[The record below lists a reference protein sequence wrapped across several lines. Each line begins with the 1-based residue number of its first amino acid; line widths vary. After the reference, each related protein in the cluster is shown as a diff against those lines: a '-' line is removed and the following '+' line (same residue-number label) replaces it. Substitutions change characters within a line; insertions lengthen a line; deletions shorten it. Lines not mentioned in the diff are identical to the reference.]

1 MATNDFTKR
10 YLERRRELGLSSG
23 QTTTQQTPGR
33 TQITTPASANSN
45 AAKPASQGAAR
56 QESGNS
62 YTSGYLAKRRELM
75 GGGVTGGQQRPSATP
90 STTRPSV
97 MSTLRQTTPFS
108 FSPFQFLTTRPSGG
122 AQSGNGQQQAS
133 TPSTT
138 MSSTD
143 MSARLDELREL
154 RDTAEA
160 DRNEARTVLT
170 GVNRYGT
177 QAQREEWNSKLEQA
191 EADYSRYD
199 QEYNE
204 LLDRYYQTENEEK
217 RTSLQ
222 QDEAMSGQYQSAQD
236 IQSDMDKVSAVMA
249 YTVTHDGDAAQ
260 VEEYKQYLFDKYGL
274 DQKAVDQYA
283 ISGAGGAYV
292 PRTDGGY
299 NNIYELYLELQ
310 EKKENAVSTLS
321 EGGYDYERMTG
332 YEDML
337 EDAAQYREDME
348 EWQEYA
354 REHPIL
360 SSVDTLLTAPFQGF
374 DFLRVMGQNIG
385 HSDRDD
391 PENYVPMNSYD
402 MELTNYINA
411 VRQTVSEEIEG
422 ATNWEIFD
430 QNVAAFLYQT
440 GMSIGDSSLNLLAF
454 GPTGALVVGS
464 STAAANQAKD
474 IIDRGGSKEQ
484 AFMGGMAAGAF
495 EAIFEKVSIDNLLAT
510 KSVTGWKSWLK
521 ETAKQAGIEASE
533 ETFTEIANILADA
546 AIMGDNS
553 NYDVAVAEY
562 VAQGMNQEDAERQ
575 AFFDL
580 IGQVVQAGVGGAISG
595 GVMGG
600 VVNGVN
606 GMANAAYN
614 RYNQQLVRENDVKN
628 TPVLETNPQEGP
640 VQSQNEG
647 EIDSNIPE
655 ATRQAVEMLVRG
667 EEISGNQAARIAE
680 SEEAV
685 ALLSQLTGEEVNTD
699 APISRVKSNIRAL
712 ASRDGRTSGGT
723 GVNSQATQSGAQTQV
738 QTQVQQNAERPTAQR
753 AYDILRV
760 QQAATTLGESGSRAL
775 TAAYDGSVDAGSF
788 YAGFAAYYEAGVSG
802 MDMGRVRSEYAQ
814 DLTEAQRYAAYT
826 AGQNDAAASLQRERE
841 GVQFATVYGDEAG
854 FIPSEHSRNLSQDT
868 VRFYNALGRATGTK
882 ITVTAATGE
891 GGANGWYSN
900 GTVYIAADAESA
912 GSVVAKHEI
921 THRLQEIAPEAYRTY
936 RDYAVNAMAERDGS
950 TATLV
955 ERYKARYA
963 QSGVNLTTEQ
973 AMDEI
978 AADFTEALTVD
989 PSRFDTLAQEHRSV
1003 ARRVLDALRDFI
1015 SKVKALFKGRSGQD
1029 RAAMSE
1035 YGVSMETLERAAQLW
1050 EEALRAG
1057 QAQVSTMTEAQQRVE
1072 FSDINTRYSLREK
1085 EPPKKTGV
1093 AYKVFFAKN
1102 GELYPPMVA
1111 NPGGEGTPVG
1121 VWLDADVGQAA
1132 PPSKTGR
1139 AQVQAGGRGTN
1150 AAKGSLA
1157 FRPGWHLGDIPL
1169 AKQFARKNP
1178 ATGVKDLFP
1187 ADFVWA
1193 ECEYA
1198 MDVDYQEEAMSYGY
1212 TENGKFRHSYAG
1224 LPKLPTDGYYRYRTN
1239 PNPDTVPW
1247 IITGA
1252 MRVRRI
1258 LTDAETDAICRE
1270 AGVEPMQRQ
1279 GGPLDE
1285 VGLERLGLEAG
1296 DVTGNTRFSMKSA
1309 VEDNGTLLALHNLTE
1324 DKLRSALR
1332 LGGFPMP
1339 SIAVTRADIPH
1350 TNFGDITLVMSRQTV
1365 DPRAN
1370 RRNTVYS
1377 ADAWTP
1383 TFPAIEY
1390 EADPQ
1395 AERRISRRIG
1405 ELSAQVDPFFQ
1416 DDLRRVQYG
1425 LDDYL
1430 NRHGGEEGLAR
1441 WAMDNYGLKA
1451 AYLEEQGQHITAV
1464 TTQREADRG
1473 YNMDRAEQYQAV
1485 ADVLG
1490 TTGPEAIGSMNLKEL
1505 RDQHGEALERAYPG
1519 MTKSALRMSGVLRQV
1534 QAYLEGRDSEP
1545 TYEAVTDSAATRRAV
1560 DNALDQAGYERW
1572 VRELYSGIEAAS
1584 GVYNNK
1590 ERFTPSGNRRSFQQ
1604 THYPVTLDNITKAMA
1619 GQNNGDSRNVSGFY
1633 GIKSLRAGMA
1643 ERFKSIADMHRLEG
1657 RLQNLTQ
1664 EEADAISNA
1673 LDSRLS
1679 SIMEELAEKSPSGGR
1694 RYDYMQ
1700 MDAIGNILMEIAD
1713 GGTYTIDSIMRRL
1726 NEEYHYHVGNELAA
1740 KIRDLL
1746 FDVSQMPVNLF
1757 EAKPERSVHFN
1768 EVLAAVLPDNVGSG
1782 LSDDLLAAGVGQVL
1796 TYEEGNDA
1804 DRLAKV
1810 NSVEGAR
1817 FSLKPTD
1824 SRGRELSEEQR
1835 RYFQGSK
1842 ITDADGR
1849 LLVLYHGTTA
1859 YGEITKF
1866 RRGRSGWLGPG
1877 IYLASRQVDAKRY
1890 ADAMGEGNGQ
1900 LYELYANV
1908 TNPLVVTEGNP
1919 VPEILR
1925 AAYGR
1930 DSVYRSRSAKQGNDA
1945 QIITTADIKKLQS
1958 EGYDGIRW
1966 DFGGSTEVSVF
1977 SPEQIKRVDN
1987 LTPTSDPDIRR
1998 SIKGGDI
2005 LRQNAALQE
2014 ENSLLRERVEYW
2026 RSQTRRTERVTTD
2039 KKAVERAARELIRA
2053 YNSSLETAEI
2063 AGDLQSLYDY
2073 IASGRDGSDEL
2084 TYTEARR
2091 RSDAIARKLVDSAAV
2106 LEDDAYRDYA
2116 DLRSYL
2122 RSTPLSISAEDS
2134 HDIADFGD
2142 FRRRNF
2148 GRMTIRSGPTNI
2160 DQVYQEMSGMWPE
2173 FFDETR
2179 ESTPSD
2185 QLVHIAEV
2193 LDGIYRVTERN
2204 PFSGYFDAA
2213 VTDASNEVMERFFD
2227 LPQTR
2232 PTFADRQARKL
2243 DDAKAA
2249 GRRRLAEQRERS
2261 DARLNELRQQNRERV
2276 QRAIQRERETRARQI
2291 DRLKTRYAARDAAR
2305 RERRSARELR
2315 ARISRHVADLSRR
2328 LLRPSDKQHIPEQL
2342 RTAVAAMLDAINL
2355 ESVYTVDPETG
2366 RRRKGGNGD
2375 PTKRTEAFRAL
2386 RQAYANITK
2395 DGADYTLIIDPDLM
2409 DNLTELE
2416 AMRDTPL
2423 AEMGTAQ
2430 LSTIWATVRAV
2441 EASIRTAN
2449 RMLGESRFRTISQVA
2464 EGIRSDNIMRQDRG
2478 DYRGILGKV
2487 DRLVNL
2493 DMLTPQGYFHRMG
2506 PTGDALFRML
2516 RSAQDRHI
2524 EIMRSAQE
2532 TTRDI
2537 IGSVDTTQLERETH
2551 TFDVDGQ
2558 KLTMS
2563 TAQIMALYELM
2574 KRQQAQEHIFTGGI
2588 RPEAVRTGRGL
2599 RENRRADAVHV
2610 TVEDLAEIT
2619 GVLTEEQVKIADALQ
2634 KYMGGQ
2640 LAELGNQ
2647 ASMEVY
2653 GYRKFTEP
2661 NYFPIQVDRNQTQRD
2676 IAKEAQAQTIAGRG
2690 FTKGTVPRAN
2700 NAVMVGSIFDIF
2712 ASHVNDMATYSA
2724 WLPTMEN
2731 VRRIRDFTFRDS
2743 EGNRTG
2749 TVKSVIERVFGRN
2762 GNAYLNKLV
2771 DDLNQGV
2778 RTAGSGNFMDS
2789 IVGNYKAAAVAANL
2803 RVIAQQPTAIL
2814 RALNTMDAK
2823 YLLAGT
2829 VRRGDWEKVM
2839 KYAPIAR
2846 WKDWGYF
2853 DINTGRQMKDVLL
2866 GSSTRLEKLRQAG
2879 MAGAGKADSI
2889 AWARL
2894 WNAVEAETK
2903 DRRPGLKPGT
2913 DAFYRAV
2920 GDRFSEIVDQTQVVD
2935 GILQRSQI
2943 MRSSDALTKISTSFM
2958 GEPTKSYNMF
2968 VNAVYDL
2975 RHATSQQGRS
2985 RAKRALARATTAL
2998 AVSFTVNAIMQS
3010 LVDALRDDDKETD
3023 YWEKVF
3029 QAFTGFTGDEETV
3042 LDYWN
3047 SFWSGN
3053 LEASYNPLAYM
3064 PYFKDLV
3071 SIAQGY
3077 DVTRMD
3083 MEAIEKVWSAFTN
3096 MRSALSGEGRYSIA
3110 GASANMLAEV
3120 ARLFGLPV
3128 ANIKRDV
3135 QAVATTAAIETDNYL
3150 MQYRMDKAL
3159 LNIGYQGNR
3168 SGFMDILYAA
3178 SVNDPEAYEIIY
3190 EDMVASGIT
3199 EDQIRTAMESRMK
3212 EDQGV
3217 ESVDELSRRYLTPN
3231 QERTYDRLY
3240 GQVSSSPVW
3249 RAASPE
3255 QREAVEEDIYDLTTG
3270 TDAGVKLQEKID
3282 GGAAYGITE
3291 ADYLLYLAAREIAD
3305 GENEDPE
3312 KRNGSIDQAE
3322 AQAAIDML
3330 TGLSDEGRAYLWQ
3343 STNKGW
3349 SEEKNPYR

>member
-45 AAKPASQGAAR
+45 AAKPASQGTAR

-75 GGGVTGGQQRPSATP
+75 GGGVTGGQTRPSATP

-133 TPSTT
+133 TPSAT
-138 MSSTD
+138 MSSAD

-199 QEYNE
+199 QEYND
-204 LLDRYYQTENEEK
+204 LLSRYYQTENEEK
-217 RTSLQ
+217 RASLQ

-236 IQSDMDKVSAVMA
+236 IQADMDKVSAVMA

-337 EDAAQYREDME
+337 EDAAQYREDMG

-562 VAQGMNQEDAERQ
+562 VAQGMSQEDAERQ

-600 VVNGVN
+600 AVNGVN

-614 RYNQQLVRENDVKN
+614 RYNQQLVQENDVKN
-628 TPVLETNPQEGP
+628 TPVLETNPQEWP

-699 APISRVKSNIRAL
+699 APISRVKSDIRAL
-712 ASRDGRTSGGT
+712 ASREGRTSGEA
-723 GVNSQATQSGAQTQV
+723 GVNSRATQNVAQTQE
-738 QTQVQQNAERPTAQR
+738 QQNAERPTAQR

-950 TATLV
+950 TAALV

-1015 SKVKALFKGRSGQD
+1015 SKVKALFKGRSDQD

-1035 YGVSMETLERAAQLW
+1035 YGVSMETLERASRLW
-1050 EEALRAG
+1050 EETLRAG

-1072 FSDINTRYSLREK
+1072 FSDVNTRYSLREK

-1285 VGLERLGLEAG
+1285 AGLERLGLEAG

-1451 AYLEEQGQHITAV
+1451 AYLEEQGQHIAAV

-1485 ADVLG
+1485 ADVLR
-1490 TTGPEAIGSMNLKEL
+1490 TTDPEAIGSMNLKEL

-1560 DNALDQAGYERW
+1560 DNALDQARYERW

-1757 EAKPERSVHFN
+1757 EAKPERSVHFD

-1796 TYEEGNDA
+1796 TYEEGNDT

-1817 FSLKPTD
+1817 FSLKDDGDEAERRLDALRQERDELTERLDAPF
-1824 SRGRELSEEQR
+1824 SELSDAEER
-1835 RYFQGSK
+1835 RLRNRLVRVQHEIDMAVEQERRAAVRTPLSTIAQNLGNYRRSDLESLAEQIGNGAWDGYEDLSRADLESALLDALNERMADMNPLEAQAPRFGLYVRPVSGGS
-1842 ITDADGR
+1842 
-1849 LLVLYHGTTA
+1849 
-1859 YGEITKF
+1859 
-1866 RRGRSGWLGPG
+1866 GRS
-1877 IYLASRQVDAKRY
+1877 
-1890 ADAMGEGNGQ
+1890 
-1900 LYELYANV
+1900 
-1908 TNPLVVTEGNP
+1908 
-1919 VPEILR
+1919 
-1925 AAYGR
+1925 
-1930 DSVYRSRSAKQGNDA
+1930 SVRG
-1945 QIITTADIKKLQS
+1945 
-1958 EGYDGIRW
+1958 
-1966 DFGGSTEVSVF
+1966 
-1977 SPEQIKRVDN
+1977 
-1987 LTPTSDPDIRR
+1987 
-1998 SIKGGDI
+1998 GGDI

-2026 RSQTRRTERVTTD
+2026 RGQTRRTERVTTD

-2091 RSDAIARKLVDSAAV
+2091 RSDAIARRLVDSAAV

-2148 GRMTIRSGPTNI
+2148 GRMTIRSGHTNI

-2291 DRLKTRYAARDAAR
+2291 DQLKTRYAARDAAG

-2430 LSTIWATVRAV
+2430 LSTVWATVRAV

-2464 EGIRSDNIMRQDRG
+2464 EGIRNDNIMRQDRG
-2478 DYRGILGKV
+2478 DYRGVLGKV

-2985 RAKRALARATTAL
+2985 RAKRALARTTTAL

-3305 GENEDPE
+3305 GENEDRS